1 MNVSITIDSVTISI
15 TDKGYDRFRA
25 RMTCLVES
33 VPESMRELV
42 SADAEKRLAEY
53 FSAKSN
59 AGKTLFTDQDV
70 DVAFSELGFGKAND
84 GKAKDGKGGIEANEA
99 KGEQKTDYSAGGF
112 EKESQKDDN
121 NEDAPNSS
129 VENSAGNGN
138 KPSFWRSTSQV
149 VIGGVCGGI
158 SEKYDIDVVWIRL
171 AFVVIT
177 LFFFQPWVLVG
188 YLILWIVLP
197 TNSSCGDVVLNGAG
211 NTSERGGCIR
221 CCFVALVIGLVL
233 LAIVCFFVPIWLLK
247 MLAFIALP
255 A

>member
-15 TDKGYDRFRA
+15 TDKGYDRFRT
-25 RMTCLVES
+25 RMAGLMES

-59 AGKTLFTDQDV
+59 ACKTLFTDEDV
-70 DVAFSELGFGKAND
+70 DVAFSELGF

-99 KGEQKTDYSAGGF
+99 AGEQKTDYSAGGF
-112 EKESQKDDN
+112 ETESQKDDN

-129 VENSAGNGN
+129 VENSVGKGN
-138 KPSFWRSTSQV
+138 KHLFWRSTSQV

-177 LFFFQPWVLVG
+177 LFLFQPWVLVG
-188 YLILWIVLP
+188 YLIFWIVLP